1 MGNLSKDYSSG
12 DFECS
17 CGCGESNMNKKFVDK
32 LQTLKTIM
40 AIDLPVVKGSSFSC
54 GKSDKKPKKSKLYD
68 SEDSDK
74 KPEKIETK
82 NDNTTG
88 RVTEIKIKSSEL
100 FKTMNVAMGLGFTG
114 IGIKDKNGSV
124 QLHLDDLVESTG
136 NQPRP
141 YIWTS

>member
-1 MGNLSKDYSSG
+1 MGNLSKDFSTG
-12 DFECS
+12 EFECS
-17 CGCGESNMNKKFVDK
+17 CGCGESNMNVKFIHK
-32 LQTLKTIM
+32 LQTLRTIM
-40 AIDLPVVKGSSFSC
+40 AIDLPIVKGSSFSC
-54 GKSDKKPKKSKLYD
+54 GKSSKKPTKFKLTD

-74 KPEKIETK
+74 RPEKSKAK

-100 FKTMNVAMGLGFTG
+100 FKIVNVAMGIGFTG

-124 QLHLDDLVESTG
+124 QLHLDDLDESTG

-141 YIWTS
+141 YIWAD